1 MKNFFYSNT
10 LLIILAVLLM
20 TVFFLPDLIG
30 MIPALVIGTIVIG
43 ISLFVYNKWSQLPNE
58 TMVDDD
64 PEQEESEK

>member
-43 ISLFVYNKWSQLPNE
+43 FSLFVYNKWSQLPNE
-58 TMVDDD
+58 TMVDED